1 MFLTVISPE
10 CVVHNTLNIMQ
21 VLLMI
26 SGVSVQNVKVIASE
40 LV

>member
-10 CVVHNTLNIMQ
+10 CVVHKTLNIMQ
-21 VLLMI
+21 VLLML
-26 SGVSVQNVKVIASE
+26 SGIRVQNVNVIASE